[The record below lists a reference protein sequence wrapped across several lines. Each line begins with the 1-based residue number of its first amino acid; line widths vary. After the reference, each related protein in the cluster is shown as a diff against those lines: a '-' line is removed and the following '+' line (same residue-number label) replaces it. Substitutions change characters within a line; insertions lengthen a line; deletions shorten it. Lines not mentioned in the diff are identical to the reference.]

1 METITIT
8 FGDVCENHV
17 GNQQLGTIRDSGF
30 TISEINK
37 IKTRFEKK
45 GYECELFDLTEL
57 VEESV
62 EDLTAV
68 DHASILVVR
77 NGVEHFTQKD
87 LLFGELKSLEWDKKA
102 KMRGRVVN
110 KRARYNLCFADN
122 NQEANYEDGKGTVVA
137 FNELEHLNKVRSK
150 LPKIFKEKAENLFA
164 EGNYYYDIN
173 KTYIGFHGDAERR
186 IVIALRLGASF
197 PLSYQWYHRSQT
209 VGERLDISLD
219 DGDLYV
225 MSEKAVGNDWKK
237 SSRYTLRHGAGLK
250 I

>member
-30 TISEINK
+30 TISEIGK

-57 VEESV
+57 VEEDV
-62 EDLTAV
+62 TVAE
-68 DHASILVVR
+68 HASILVVR

-87 LLFGELKSLEWDKKA
+87 LLFEELRSLEWDKKA